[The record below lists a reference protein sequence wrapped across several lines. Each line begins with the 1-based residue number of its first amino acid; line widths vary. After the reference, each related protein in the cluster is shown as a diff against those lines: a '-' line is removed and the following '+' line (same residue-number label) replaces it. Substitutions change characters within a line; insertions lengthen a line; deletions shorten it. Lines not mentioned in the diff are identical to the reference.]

1 MDKKPTL
8 KDYYLSRTREQKV
21 GNCVKIP
28 EKKKEE
34 VEECIN
40 IDIDDAVD
48 MVIEMMGGIRGQKT
62 LRDLRAVE
70 LKELARKE
78 EAEAKEEEEIQSYD
92 FDQAAKIYSRT
103 LAEEAFNLQSEFT
116 TTLSENNQEH
126 SNEQ

>member
-8 KDYYLSRTREQKV
+8 KEYYLSRTREQKV
-21 GNCVKIP
+21 GHCVKFP

-78 EAEAKEEEEIQSYD
+78 EAEAEEEEEIQSYD
-92 FDQAAKIYSRT
+92 FEEAAKLYSRT

-116 TTLSENNQEH
+116 TLSENKQEH

>member
-8 KDYYLSRTREQKV
+8 KDYYLSRTREQKA
-21 GNCVKIP
+21 GHCVKIP

-78 EAEAKEEEEIQSYD
+78 EAKAKEEEEIQSYD
-92 FDQAAKIYSRT
+92 FEEAAKIYSRT

-116 TTLSENNQEH
+116 TLSENKQEH

>member
-8 KDYYLSRTREQKV
+8 KEYYLSRTREQKV
-21 GNCVKIP
+21 GHCVKVP

-78 EAEAKEEEEIQSYD
+78 EAEAEEEEEIQSYN
-92 FDQAAKIYSRT
+92 FEEAAKLYSQT

-116 TTLSENNQEH
+116 TLSENKQEH

>member
-8 KDYYLSRTREQKV
+8 KEYYLSRTRGQNP
-21 GNCVKIP
+21 GPCVKIP

-78 EAEAKEEEEIQSYD
+78 EAEAEEEEEIQSYD
-92 FDQAAKIYSRT
+92 FEEAAKLYSRT

-116 TTLSENNQEH
+116 TLSENKQEH